1 LHRSDDGCRGVG
13 GTIHAPCTSVGEE
26 NLLGETL
33 IEGGDPHFKH
43 ESILVHEFSHAVMN
57 IGLSEGE
64 REEVGRAYEA
74 ALASGD
80 FDRGSYMMANPEEFW
95 CVNTTHTH
103 THARANTSNH
113 KQTNYANG
121 DAD

>member
-1 LHRSDDGCRGVG
+1 
-13 GTIHAPCTSVGEE
+13 
-26 NLLGETL
+26 
-33 IEGGDPHFKH
+33 
-43 ESILVHEFSHAVMN
+43 MN

-95 CVNTTHTH
+95 CVDTTHTH
-103 THARANTSNH
+103 AQTQATTS
-113 KQTNYANG
+113 KRTMLT
-121 DAD
+121 